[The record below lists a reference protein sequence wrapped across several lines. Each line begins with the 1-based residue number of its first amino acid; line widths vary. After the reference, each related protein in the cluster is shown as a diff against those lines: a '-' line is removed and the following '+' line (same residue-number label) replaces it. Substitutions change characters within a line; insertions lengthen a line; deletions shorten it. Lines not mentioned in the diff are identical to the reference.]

1 MYPRDLETVSLV
13 SLVRLVAL
21 LGIAIQDG
29 IFNLTEAENSD
40 PDFYEPGVA
49 PRDITKPLRSEYAE
63 ASALVAAYGDH
74 DTQSA
79 FLRWTKAV
87 DTWELKLADL
97 AFEWNEGNRSR
108 VQPGAV
114 QAERDEER
122 ESRDDLGQVVNT
134 RLASLRGIDF

>member
-1 MYPRDLETVSLV
+1 
-13 SLVRLVAL
+13 
-21 LGIAIQDG
+21 
-29 IFNLTEAENSD
+29 
-40 PDFYEPGVA
+40 
-49 PRDITKPLRSEYAE
+49 LRSEYAE